1 VTTPHGP
8 FLCRFAGAVEPGA
21 HVSIAARPEDLAL
34 TIRHPGPELNVMS
47 GKIGYRVFLGEL
59 IDYIVD
65 HGAGEIRVRAQP
77 DCDFPIGE
85 AVHVGIPPHK
95 CVGFRR

>member
-1 VTTPHGP
+1 V
-8 FLCRFAGAVEPGA
+8 L
-21 HVSIAARPEDLAL
+21 IAARPEDFAL
-34 TIRHPGPELNVMS
+34 TTRHPGADLNVMT

-65 HGAGEIRVRAQP
+65 HGNGEIRVRAQP
-77 DCDFPIGE
+77 DCEFAVGE
-85 AVHVGIPPHK
+85 AVHVAIPPHK